1 MHIKTQIAG
10 KIMNEINDYLE
21 RKDSLDNILN
31 LSQESTEKECLSVNK
46 VENSE
51 GYMTLLSEGS
61 VLYQD
66 GTIRLYLCKGTLKNW
81 YDSIDETFE
90 GYVST
95 GHRDLNSYPVRE
107 GYFRKNDLKLVQDDN
122 GRYDLL
128 VKPHVNTQLSNV
140 KDIILQDEPFAI
152 SSEFLWYH
160 KDIGDDDIEE
170 YAKLIA
176 YNVEHGGDIDV
187 PITDKV
193 EITGF
198 SFVGN
203 PGNAKSGGYDPS
215 LLVRNEEE
223 HLKNKEILEKV
234 LAHLSAQVEP
244 EEVKEDEV
252 LEEAPVVEEE
262 PKAEEAEEKVE
273 EATEEPKEEEAKS
286 EDSQALAQAI
296 EAIEKLTAKVEALEA
311 EIATKDAIIAE
322 KEAIIAEKE
331 ANEDAVEGQLSKL
344 AVLLEKANPVVEK
357 ASKVVEEEQPKNRF
371 GRVRFGGQ

>member
-10 KIMNEINDYLE
+10 KIMDEINDYLE
-21 RKDSLDNILN
+21 RKDNLDNLLN
-31 LSQESTEKECLSVNK
+31 LSQKSTEKECLSVDK
-46 VENSE
+46 VDNSD

-61 VLYQD
+61 VLYQE
-66 GTIRLYLCKGTLKNW
+66 GTIRLYICKGTLKDW

-95 GHRDLNSYPVRE
+95 GHRDLNAYPVRE
-107 GYFRKNDLKLVQDDN
+107 GYFRKSDLKLIQDAN

-140 KDIILQDEPFAI
+140 KDMILQDEPFAI

-160 KDIGDDDIEE
+160 KEIGDDDIEE

-234 LAHLSAQVEP
+234 LAHLSAQVDP
-244 EEVKEDEV
+244 EEVKEEV
-252 LEEAPVVEEE
+252 VPEEAPVVEEE
-262 PKAEEAEEKVE
+262 EAKEAEEKVE
-273 EATEEPKEEEAKS
+273 EDTEEPKAEEEEAKT
-286 EDSQALAQAI
+286 EDSEALAKAI
-296 EAIEKLTAKVEALEA
+296 EAIESLTAENEALKA
-311 EIATKDAIIAE
+311 EIASKDATIAE
-322 KEAIIAEKE
+322 KK

-357 ASKVVEEEQPKNRF
+357 ASKEDEKPVNRF